1 MDWMDGEGEE
11 ELYGLTRLRHS
22 VTQSTYSEKN
32 SEKKS
37 IKNVLTP

>member
-11 ELYGLTRLRHS
+11 ELYGLAQPHLVVS
-22 VTQSTYSEKN
+22 QSTYSEKN